1 MFAMVVASMEA
12 CAGTGPA
19 GNGRARRCWRRRA
32 QRPGRPRIDASY
44 RDLIRRLATEN
55 CLWGAPR
62 IHGEWLKLGITT
74 WNAPSRGICT
84 AARRPGH
91 KPGVPSSRTTS
102 VARHLSPVMFADAH
116 DEDIAVDASDLSAR
130 PAALIDASC
139 AFIHRTSVDW
149 ERSLQPSSLGM
160 RFGTNHC
167 QDDTGVHQ
175 SSGRDPHGTDGCH
188 QPRGVPLT
196 AFLRLTPV

>member
-1 MFAMVVASMEA
+1 MAEA
-12 CAGTGPA
+12 RNHNLERTVS
-19 GNGRARRCWRRRA
+19 RYLH
-32 QRPGRPRIDASY
+32 GRP
-44 RDLIRRLATEN
+44 
-55 CLWGAPR
+55 
-62 IHGEWLKLGITT
+62 TT
-74 WNAPSRGICT
+74 RSQAWRT
-84 AARRPGH
+84 
-91 KPGVPSSRTTS
+91 SSRTTS
-102 VARHLSPVMFADAH
+102 AARHLSPVMFADAH

-149 ERSLQPSSLGM
+149 ERSLQPSALGM